1 MIVNG
6 HKEFTERL
14 EYICGKYADKP
25 AITYMR
31 DDDSKDNFTF
41 KEIFKRVQAAR
52 EQFTRVGLR
61 PGDRAAIVSPHTPFA
76 VIAGFA
82 LAYANIT
89 AVLIDAAL
97 PPEEINRMLSFS
109 DVHAVFTVPV
119 KYEAID
125 KTILHDIPTF
135 DLSQSGTE
143 YQMFSNSSK
152 EVLCAPTSDPD
163 LEVIS
168 ILFSSGTTA
177 SMKGI
182 MITYTAVEKS
192 RPMYHKVLGRDTDF
206 SILFVLPF
214 NHVAGYSV
222 AFLYFLSGGSMGML
236 ESADATKISAAFHS
250 YNPQSF
256 ALVPRFYEI
265 VKQRVMLNIREKG
278 RFIECTARF
287 LLAISHFS
295 YKFLG
300 FNVGKHLLK
309 GIRSQVFGE
318 RITLLGTGASMCN
331 AEVAS
336 FFLDLGISIW
346 ANYYAT
352 TETYVPT
359 IVTGIFD
366 RYPAGTEGRIDR
378 FKGIE
383 TKIHEP
389 DENGIG
395 EVRIKTILIMK
406 GYFREPELTAAAFDE
421 DGYFKTGDL
430 GYIDKKGYLHIT
442 GRIKEAIHMHTG
454 KKVAPFDVDSL
465 YGGLCP
471 NIALASCGVPCKD
484 GAFDEI
490 HLFIERGGLSADGQN
505 EVRKTIADFSAQT
518 STLYK
523 ISGIH
528 FINKLPLTSVGKVKR
543 YLLKETAVSERST
556 EREVSA
562 PQKTSGGD
570 VETIVINIVK
580 SHADMQTVT
589 LDSHLQYDLGFD
601 SLTLME
607 ICVDIEGELN
617 TLIAEN
623 MGAVK
628 TVRDV
633 ITLIESGSTV
643 SRDVAYDIEDYPLP
657 KTKKH
662 IRRLKL
668 FMRLSRLA
676 WRFEVS
682 GLENIPTNGKYILC
696 PNHQSYLD
704 SLWIWSAV
712 GHKRVN
718 LSKIS
723 CLAAEVFLSS
733 KFMLA
738 MLGGIPVERSG
749 NTIPAM
755 KRGLACIQDG
765 YTMLIHPEGT
775 RSRDGKMHDFKGGA
789 AKLAIDADVP
799 VIPVRIDG
807 AWDIFP
813 PHRKRPKML
822 HFGRRY
828 PITIS
833 FGKPIAPDGKSVEGL
848 TAELQTAVERLGEV
862 K

>member
-31 DDDSKDNFTF
+31 DDDSKECYTF
-41 KEIFKRVQAAR
+41 GDLFRIITQGAECFAKF
-52 EQFTRVGLR
+52 GLY
-61 PGDRAAIVSPHTPFA
+61 PGDRVAIISPHSPYA
-76 VIAGFA
+76 VMSSVA

-89 AVLIDAAL
+89 SVLIDAAL
-97 PPEEINRMLSFS
+97 PMEEIVRLLAFS
-109 DVHAVFTVPV
+109 DVRAVFT
-119 KYEAID
+119 IS
-125 KTILHDIPTF
+125 DIFNELPALSIEDMPCF
-135 DLSQSGTE
+135 DLEQITNC
-143 YQMFSNSSK
+143 YTVFSESVSIATCK
-152 EVLCAPTSDPD
+152 PTSDPYRD
-163 LEVIS
+163 TIA
-168 ILFSSGTTA
+168 ILFSSGTTTT
-177 SMKGI
+177 MKGV
-182 MITYTAVEKS
+182 MITYHAIITGLSMWLTNIPFESNDMLK
-192 RPMYHKVLGRDTDF
+192 YF
-206 SILFVLPF
+206 YVLPF
-214 NHVAGYSV
+214 NHLAGY
-222 AFLYFLSGGSMGML
+222 ATFMENFLYQVHFGFVENINAIKMQKGLLEFNADFFIMIPKVYEVMAQKIKQAVNEKGAVAKAIFYGML
-236 ESADATKISAAFHS
+236 KCSGFIRKRFGINIGKILFKGVTK
-250 YNPQSF
+250 
-256 ALVPRFYEI
+256 
-265 VKQRVMLNIREKG
+265 
-278 RFIECTARF
+278 
-287 LLAISHFS
+287 
-295 YKFLG
+295 
-300 FNVGKHLLK
+300 
-309 GIRSQVFGE
+309 QVFGNKMS
-318 RITLLGTGASMCN
+318 LLLTGASQCATSISEFYLN
-331 AEVAS
+331 
-336 FFLDLGISIW
+336 LGFVW
-346 ANYYAT
+346 GDYYAC
-352 TETYVPT
+352 TETYLPT
-359 IVTGIFD
+359 VASGSLDHYPTGTVGKVNRFD
-366 RYPAGTEGRIDR
+366 DVKAKID
-378 FKGIE
+378 
-383 TKIHEP
+383 EP
-389 DENGIG
+389 DDSGVG

-406 GYFREPELTAAAFDE
+406 GYFRDPEATAAAFDE

-442 GRIKEAIHMHTG
+442 GRIKEAIHMQTG

-484 GAFDEI
+484 GTFDEI

-528 FINKLPLTSVGKVKR
+528 FIDKLPLTSVGKVKR

-570 VETIVINIVK
+570 VETIVMNIVK
-580 SHADMQTVT
+580 SHADTQTVT

-633 ITLIESGSTV
+633 ITLIERGGTV
-643 SRDVAYDIEDYPLP
+643 SRDVAYNIEDYPLP
-657 KTKKH
+657 KMKKH
-662 IRRLKL
+662 MRRLKTL
-668 FMRLSRLA
+668 MRLSRLA
-676 WRFEVS
+676 WRFKVS
-682 GLENIPTNGKYILC
+682 GLENIPADGKYILC

-704 SLWIWSAV
+704 ALWIWAAV
-712 GHKRVN
+712 GHKRVD

-807 AWDIFP
+807 AWNIFP
-813 PHRKRPKML
+813 PHKKCPKVFR
-822 HFGRRY
+822 FGKRY

-833 FGKPIAPDGKSVEGL
+833 FGNPIAPNGKSVDGL
-848 TAELQTAVERLGEV
+848 TAEIQSAVENLQ
-862 K
+862 KK